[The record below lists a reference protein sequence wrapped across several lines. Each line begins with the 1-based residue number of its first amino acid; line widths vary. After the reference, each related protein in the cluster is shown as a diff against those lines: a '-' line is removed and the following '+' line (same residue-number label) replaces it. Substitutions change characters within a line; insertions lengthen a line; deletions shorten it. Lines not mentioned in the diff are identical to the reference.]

1 MKNGLILILLLL
13 ALGSSSCSNRDI
25 KALCKNT
32 EKSPLSYFWDGN
44 GEFVVDAANH
54 YMGMAFGM
62 HFISTVWD
70 NGTLYTYYIVNK
82 PDGKFAV
89 GLATSIDGIT
99 FADQGIVVDV
109 GAAGQW
115 DDERA
120 SFPGVCKEGNTWYMV
135 YEGSP
140 GGFDPAAIGL
150 ATSQDGINWTK
161 DPGNPILEHS
171 GAGFMSHEIGTPSLW
186 KEGSTWYLFYHGFDL
201 DDCQIGVATGENL
214 LNLTHH
220 STTVPVIPTSDSDW
234 DCGTTGKRSS
244 FIVKEGNYYYMAYE
258 GSTDQPYNTARWST
272 GLARS
277 TNLLTW
283 TKCSRNPVISQTV
296 SGMSFDGP
304 DIVRTP
310 DNTLHIYY
318 RSPNPK
324 NLNTTSRATLMIP

>member
-1 MKNGLILILLLL
+1 MKNGLLLILLLL
-13 ALGSSSCSNRDI
+13 ALGSISCSNRDI
-25 KALCKNT
+25 KALCKNA

-44 GEFVVDAANH
+44 GEFVVDASNH

-99 FADQGIVVDV
+99 FIDQGIVVDV

-161 DPGNPILEHS
+161 EPGNPILEHS

-186 KEGSTWYLFYHGFDL
+186 KEGNTWYLFYHGFDL

-220 STTVPVIPTSDSDW
+220 SSTVPVIPTSGSDW

-277 TNLLTW
+277 TNLLIW

-296 SGMSFDGP
+296 SGMAFDGP
-304 DIVRTP
+304 DIVKTP

-318 RSPNPK
+318 R

>member
-1 MKNGLILILLLL
+1 MKNGSLLILLLL
-13 ALGSSSCSNRDI
+13 ALGCSSCSNRDI
-25 KALCKNT
+25 KASCKNA

-44 GEFVVDAANH
+44 GEFVVDTANH
-54 YMGMAFGM
+54 YMGMDFGM

-99 FADQGIVVDV
+99 FTDQGIVVDV

-120 SFPGVCKEGNTWYMV
+120 SFPGICKEGNIWYMV

-140 GGFDPAAIGL
+140 G
-150 ATSQDGINWTK
+150 
-161 DPGNPILEHS
+161 
-171 GAGFMSHEIGTPSLW
+171 
-186 KEGSTWYLFYHGFDL
+186 GFDL

-214 LNLTHH
+214 LNLAHH
-220 STTVPVIPTSDSDW
+220 STTVPVIPTSDDDW

-258 GSTDQPYNTARWST
+258 GSTDQPYNTARWAT

-283 TKCSRNPVISQTV
+283 TQCSRNPVISQTV

-304 DIVRTP
+304 DIVKTP